1 MLGVSIM
8 AEDTTRTY
16 SPPSVPTRIILR
28 LLVKDFDNE
37 TFSWSDYY
45 AAVEAYLVWA
55 NRPIAEYKEKK
66 HNIHVEP
73 FQDLELRQK
82 RFHVIID
89 LNALSFEVKNMN
101 DIHHEVYEI
110 KRDGGTL

>member
-1 MLGVSIM
+1 MT
-8 AEDTTRTY
+8 EDTTGTH

-37 TFSWSDYY
+37 SFSWSDYS

-55 NRPIAEYKEKK
+55 NRPTSEYKERK

-73 FQDLELRQK
+73 FQDLELGQK
-82 RFHVIID
+82 RFHVIVD
-89 LNALSFEVKNMN
+89 LNSLLFEVKDMN

-110 KRDGGTL
+110 KRDGETL